1 MLIILINGF
10 KPTLL
15 ITILFVYGI
24 LKKKIMLKDNVK
36 HKNNAKKQCTCSNCI
51 KNLSHVIQ
59 YTKINS
65 NRLKKVV
72 QIDLFIQVQN
82 IFCFMLHVL
91 VHFSKN
97 RYKYTSRTVIA
108 S

>member
-1 MLIILINGF
+1 M
-10 KPTLL
+10 
-15 ITILFVYGI
+15 Y
-24 LKKKIMLKDNVK
+24 
-36 HKNNAKKQCTCSNCI
+36 
-51 KNLSHVIQ
+51 

-72 QIDLFIQVQN
+72 QIDLFIQEQN

-97 RYKYTSRTVIA
+97 RYKNTSRTVIA
-108 S
+108 L